1 MTQQNSVHQTLNQE
15 KNPPKMTFEEIKSLI
30 QLINKSD
37 LAEFRFEEGDQK
49 IVIRTS
55 KFNSGKQQI
64 IHTAAPAPVAAPMA
78 AAPVVAAPAPVAT
91 PASEAPKAAAKPADT
106 EGGNY
111 LEIKSPIVGTFYRSA
126 GPDKPTYAKVGDVV
140 KKGSVVCIIEA
151 MKLFNEIES
160 EIGGKIVKVCV
171 EDASPVEFDQVLF
184 LVDPKG

>member
-1 MTQQNSVHQTLNQE
+1 LNQE

-55 KFNSGKQQI
+55 KFNNGKQQI
-64 IHTAAPAPVAAPMA
+64 YHTSAVVPAPA
-78 AAPVVAAPAPVAT
+78 AAPVAVAAPVVVQT
-91 PASEAPKAAAKPADT
+91 DLPKVAAKPADA
-106 EGGNY
+106 ELGNY

-160 EIGGKIVKVCV
+160 EIAGKIVKVCI

>member
-1 MTQQNSVHQTLNQE
+1 
-15 KNPPKMTFEEIKSLI
+15 MTFEEIKSLI

-55 KFNSGKQQI
+55 KFNNGKQQI
-64 IHTAAPAPVAAPMA
+64 FQTTAAPAALAPAQPVAAVAPVAAPQ
-78 AAPVVAAPAPVAT
+78 T
-91 PASEAPKAAAKPADT
+91 SEAPKAVAKADDT

-140 KKGSVVCIIEA
+140 NKGSVVCIIEA

-160 EIGGKIVKVCV
+160 EIKGKIVKVCV

>member
-1 MTQQNSVHQTLNQE
+1 
-15 KNPPKMTFEEIKSLI
+15 MTFEEIKSLI

-64 IHTAAPAPVAAPMA
+64 IHTAAAPAPVAVPQAASAAAAPAPVAAPQ
-78 AAPVVAAPAPVAT
+78 AAPAPLSA
-91 PASEAPKAAAKPADT
+91 PAKAADT

-171 EDASPVEFDQVLF
+171 DDASPVEFDQVLF

>member
-1 MTQQNSVHQTLNQE
+1 
-15 KNPPKMTFEEIKSLI
+15 MTFEEIKSLI

-55 KFNSGKQQI
+55 KFNNGKQQI
-64 IHTAAPAPVAAPMA
+64 FHTAAAPASMPAPI
-78 AAPVVAAPAPVAT
+78 AAPAT
-91 PASEAPKAAAKPADT
+91 PIAVPQSDVPKVAAKPADT

-160 EIGGKIVKVCV
+160 EIAGKIVKVCV

>member
-1 MTQQNSVHQTLNQE
+1 
-15 KNPPKMTFEEIKSLI
+15 MTFEEIKSLI

-64 IHTAAPAPVAAPMA
+64 FHTAAAPAPVAAPQA
-78 AAPVVAAPAPVAT
+78 ALAVAAPAPVAAPQAA
-91 PASEAPKAAAKPADT
+91 PAPSSAPAKAADT
-106 EGGNY
+106 EGGDY

-160 EIGGKIVKVCV
+160 EIAGKIVKVCV

>member
-1 MTQQNSVHQTLNQE
+1 LNQE

-55 KFNSGKQQI
+55 KFNNGKQQI
-64 IHTAAPAPVAAPMA
+64 YHTSAAPAMSAPIAAPLAAAPVAAA
-78 AAPVVAAPAPVAT
+78 QT
-91 PASEAPKAAAKPADT
+91 DAPKVVAKPADT

-160 EIGGKIVKVCV
+160 EIAGKIVKVCV

>member
-1 MTQQNSVHQTLNQE
+1 
-15 KNPPKMTFEEIKSLI
+15 MTFEEIKSLI

-37 LAEFRFEEGDQK
+37 LAEFRFEEGGQK
-49 IVIRTS
+49 VVIRTS
-55 KFNSGKQQI
+55 KFNNGKQQI
-64 IHTAAPAPVAAPMA
+64 FQTAAPVAVAPTAPTTMA
-78 AAPVVAAPAPVAT
+78 AAPIQKT
-91 PASEAPKAAAKPADT
+91 EEAPQAAAKPAAT

-140 KKGSVVCIIEA
+140 NKGTVVCIIEA

-160 EIGGKIVKVCV
+160 EIKGKIVKVCV

>member
-1 MTQQNSVHQTLNQE
+1 
-15 KNPPKMTFEEIKSLI
+15 MTFEEIKSLI

-55 KFNSGKQQI
+55 KFNNGKQQI
-64 IHTAAPAPVAAPMA
+64 YHTSAAPAAMSAPVAAP
-78 AAPVVAAPAPVAT
+78 PVAAPQT
-91 PASEAPKAAAKPADT
+91 EAPKVATKPADT

-160 EIGGKIVKVCV
+160 EIAGKIVKVCV
-171 EDASPVEFDQVLF
+171 EDASPVEYDQVLF

>member
-1 MTQQNSVHQTLNQE
+1 LNQE

-55 KFNSGKQQI
+55 KFNKGKQQI
-64 IHTAAPAPVAAPMA
+64 FHTSAAPAMSAPIAAPVAALP
-78 AAPVVAAPAPVAT
+78 VAASQTDTPKVAT
-91 PASEAPKAAAKPADT
+91 KPADT

-160 EIGGKIVKVCV
+160 EIAGKIVKVCV
-171 EDASPVEFDQVLF
+171 EDASPVEYDQVLF